1 VAFNL
6 EIIVKLRNEAQ
17 KALGDLN
24 TGLVGLG
31 KGAAAAAVGGIAAIG
46 AGLIN
51 IGDQASTA
59 RTVLQGLNDVD
70 LTAVLD
76 DAQLLARRYGTD
88 VTSVIAATRTLMEEF
103 GLTSAEATDVIA
115 SGFARGLDAS
125 GDFLDSIGEYSNL
138 FADNGAS
145 ATEFFSMLES
155 GMAGGVLGTDK
166 AADAFK
172 EFGIRLSELTTGE
185 GDVVLKPVIGGEPGQ
200 MAERFVSDLEDAL
213 YFTDL
218 TDEVKVNLYEGLQ
231 SGAIDTADAFKI
243 IMPALAGIESE
254 VERNAAGV
262 KLFGTQ
268 WEDLGPE
275 AMTAMTMAGDSLS
288 TLGDVADTERA
299 TIQSLGEVPA
309 MIFDKFSLA
318 LLPVSDL
325 ILGVVN
331 SVMSAEDPLAT
342 LIDKV
347 VELIPGFEQFA
358 GQGAEISRQLQPFI
372 QLVKDNLVPIVIALA
387 AVIGVALVAA
397 FVAIAAPIAKIVLV
411 TSLFVAG
418 LFAAV
423 MAAQKFWQ
431 EISTRFPQVQA
442 VVDMAMIEVQATIQT
457 VMHGISVIVSETLKA
472 LQQFWADNGDGIMKT
487 VVAAFG
493 VIGNLFQNAMQMIRA
508 VVDTALA
515 LIRGDWTAFSDGLK
529 KITDLFVK
537 GQELGFK
544 LLWTIVG
551 PIIDVIK
558 NGIMGGLSAAWNG
571 IKPHL
576 ANIRQGIIDALR
588 NAWNGIT
595 GFLTFIRQGIIDALR
610 NAWNGITGNLANI
623 KNGIIDAL
631 RNAWNG
637 ITGNLTNIRQ
647 GIIDALRNA
656 WNGITGN
663 LANIKNGIVS
673 AINDAWNGIT
683 GYLANIKNGIVNA
696 INDAWNGITGN
707 LANIKNGIVN
717 AINDAWNG
725 ITGNLAN
732 IKNGIVNAIGDAW
745 NGITGYLA
753 NIRDRIT
760 STIRDAWNGITGN
773 LANIRNGIIN
783 AINDAWNGITGYL
796 ANIRDRITS
805 TIRDA
810 WNGITGN
817 LANIK
822 TGIINAI
829 KDAASGITA
838 PLGNIYTSVVN
849 AMEGVKTWLKKTFS
863 WGSIPGDLGKSIVD
877 GIGKGISAGVK
888 AVGDALNAVIAAA
901 SAALPQWI
909 RDGLKLP
916 SPAKPP
922 PKPPKPPAP
931 PPALGPG
938 SVMPPG
944 GRAGIATLGELPGRT
959 GVTINI
965 TIGSV
970 RDQRDIDAIER
981 AVTRGMSEAARRGI
995 VQSQLPRGI

>member
-51 IGDQASTA
+51 IGDQASNA

-88 VTSVIAATRTLMEEF
+88 VTSVIAATRTLMDEF

-262 KLFGTQ
+262 QLFGTQ

-275 AMTAMTMAGDSLS
+275 AMTALTMAGDSLS

-331 SVMSAEDPLAT
+331 AVMSAEDPLAT

-493 VIGNLFQNAMQMIRA
+493 VIGKLFQNAMQMIRA

-529 KITDLFVK
+529 KITNLFVK

-551 PIIDVIK
+551 PIINVIK
-558 NGIMGGLSAAWNG
+558 NGIVGGLTAAWNG

-576 ANIRQGIIDALR
+576 DSIRTGIINAL
-588 NAWNGIT
+588 T
-595 GFLTFIRQGIIDALR
+595 

-623 KNGIIDAL
+623 KNGIVNAIND
-631 RNAWNG
+631 AWNG
-637 ITGNLTNIRQ
+637 ITGYLANIRDR
-647 GIIDALRNA
+647 ITSTIRDA

-673 AINDAWNGIT
+673 AINDAWNNIT
-683 GYLANIKNGIVNA
+683 GNLANIKNGIVSA
-696 INDAWNGITGN
+696 INDAWNNITGN

-805 TIRDA
+805 TIKDA

-849 AMEGVKTWLKKTFS
+849 AMEGVKTWLQKTFS

-944 GRAGIATLGELPGRT
+944 GRAGISTLGELPGRT

-981 AVTRGMSEAARRGI
+981 AVTRGMDEAARRGI

>member
-51 IGDQASTA
+51 IGDQASNA

-88 VTSVIAATRTLMEEF
+88 VTSVIAATRTLMDEF

-262 KLFGTQ
+262 QLFGTQ

-275 AMTAMTMAGDSLS
+275 AMTALTMAGDSLS

-331 SVMSAEDPLAT
+331 AVMSAEDPLAT

-493 VIGNLFQNAMQMIRA
+493 VIGKLFQNAMQMIRA

-529 KITDLFVK
+529 KITNLFVK

-551 PIIDVIK
+551 PIINVIK
-558 NGIMGGLSAAWNG
+558 NGIVGGLTAAWNG

-576 ANIRQGIIDALR
+576 DSIRTGIINAL
-588 NAWNGIT
+588 T
-595 GFLTFIRQGIIDALR
+595 

-623 KNGIIDAL
+623 KNGIVNAIND
-631 RNAWNG
+631 AWNG
-637 ITGNLTNIRQ
+637 ITGYLANIRDR
-647 GIIDALRNA
+647 ITSTIRDA

-673 AINDAWNGIT
+673 AINDAWNNIT
-683 GYLANIKNGIVNA
+683 GNLANIKNGIVSA
-696 INDAWNGITGN
+696 INDAWNNITGN

-805 TIRDA
+805 TIKDA

-849 AMEGVKTWLKKTFS
+849 AMEGVKTWLQKTFS

-981 AVTRGMSEAARRGI
+981 AVTRGMDEAARRGI

>member
-1 VAFNL
+1 M
-6 EIIVKLRNEAQ
+6 
-17 KALGDLN
+17 D
-24 TGLVGLG
+24 
-31 KGAAAAAVGGIAAIG
+31 
-46 AGLIN
+46 
-51 IGDQASTA
+51 
-59 RTVLQGLNDVD
+59 
-70 LTAVLD
+70 
-76 DAQLLARRYGTD
+76 
-88 VTSVIAATRTLMEEF
+88 EF

-262 KLFGTQ
+262 QLFGTQ

-275 AMTAMTMAGDSLS
+275 AMTALTMAGDSLS

-331 SVMSAEDPLAT
+331 AVMSAEDPLAT

-493 VIGNLFQNAMQMIRA
+493 VIGKLFQNAMQMIRA

-529 KITDLFVK
+529 KITNLFVK

-551 PIIDVIK
+551 PIINVIK
-558 NGIMGGLSAAWNG
+558 NGIVGGLTAAWNG

-576 ANIRQGIIDALR
+576 DSIRTGIINAL
-588 NAWNGIT
+588 T
-595 GFLTFIRQGIIDALR
+595 

-623 KNGIIDAL
+623 KNGIVNAIND
-631 RNAWNG
+631 AWNG
-637 ITGNLTNIRQ
+637 ITGYLANIRDR
-647 GIIDALRNA
+647 ITSTIRDA

-673 AINDAWNGIT
+673 AINDAWNNIT
-683 GYLANIKNGIVNA
+683 GNLANIKNGIVSA
-696 INDAWNGITGN
+696 INDAWNNITGN

-805 TIRDA
+805 TIKDA

-849 AMEGVKTWLKKTFS
+849 AMEGVKTWLQKTFS

-944 GRAGIATLGELPGRT
+944 GRAGISTLGELPGRT

-981 AVTRGMSEAARRGI
+981 AVTRGMDEAARRGI

>member
-51 IGDQASTA
+51 IGDQASNA

-88 VTSVIAATRTLMEEF
+88 VTSVVAATRTLMDEF

-115 SGFARGLDAS
+115 SGFARGLDSS
-125 GDFLDSIGEYSNL
+125 GDLLDSIGEYSNL

-275 AMTAMTMAGDSLS
+275 AMTALTMAGDSLS

-331 SVMSAEDPLAT
+331 AVMSAEDPLAT

-472 LQQFWADNGDGIMKT
+472 LQEFWADNGDGIMKT

-493 VIGNLFQNAMQMIRA
+493 VIGKLFQNAMQMIRA

-529 KITDLFVK
+529 KITNLFVK

-551 PIIDVIK
+551 PIINVIK
-558 NGIMGGLSAAWNG
+558 NGIIGGLSAAWNG

-576 ANIRQGIIDALR
+576 DSIRTGIINAL
-588 NAWNGIT
+588 T
-595 GFLTFIRQGIIDALR
+595 

-623 KNGIIDAL
+623 KNGIVNAINDAWNGITGYL
-631 RNAWNG
+631 ANIKNGIVNAINNAWNG
-637 ITGNLTNIRQ
+637 ITGYLANIRDR
-647 GIIDALRNA
+647 ITSTIRDA

-696 INDAWNGITGN
+696 INDAWNGIVGY

-732 IKNGIVNAIGDAW
+732 IKNGIVNAINDAW

-810 WNGITGN
+810 WNNITGN
-817 LANIK
+817 LANIRN
-822 TGIINAI
+822 GIINAI
-829 KDAASGITA
+829 KDAVTGIAT
-838 PLGNIYTSVVN
+838 PLTSIKDKISD
-849 AMEGVKTWLKKTFS
+849 AMESAKTYLKNTFS
-863 WGSIPGDLGKSIVD
+863 WGDTAAKLGEALMNA
-877 GIGKGISAGVK
+877 IGKAIRNGVTAMAEALK
-888 AVGDALNAVIAAA
+888 DVLRAALKSLPKPIRDALELVGI
-901 SAALPQWI
+901 
-909 RDGLKLP
+909 KLP
-916 SPAKPP
+916 KIAPKSAPVPP
-922 PKPPKPPAP
+922 
-931 PPALGPG
+931 
-938 SVMPPG
+938 S
-944 GRAGIATLGELPGRT
+944 LPVPTSR
-959 GVTINI
+959 GVTATMSPLAPTSRSEPAIVVNINV
-965 TIGSV
+965 GSV

>member
-1 VAFNL
+1 MAFNL

-51 IGDQASTA
+51 IGDQASNA

-88 VTSVIAATRTLMEEF
+88 VTSVIAATRTLMDEF

-115 SGFARGLDAS
+115 SGFARGLNA
-125 GDFLDSIGEYSNL
+125 GNDFLDSIGEYSNL

-145 ATEFFSMLES
+145 ATEFFSLLES
-155 GMAGGVLGTDK
+155 GLAGGVLGTDK

-262 KLFGTQ
+262 QLFGTQ

-275 AMTAMTMAGDSLS
+275 AMTALTMAGDSLS

-331 SVMSAEDPLAT
+331 AVMSAEDPLAT

-493 VIGNLFQNAMQMIRA
+493 VIGKLFQNAMQMIRA

-529 KITDLFVK
+529 KITNLFVK

-551 PIIDVIK
+551 PIINVIK
-558 NGIMGGLSAAWNG
+558 NGIVGGLTAAWNG

-576 ANIRQGIIDALR
+576 DSIRTGII
-588 NAWNGIT
+588 NA
-595 GFLTFIRQGIIDALR
+595 
-610 NAWNGITGNLANI
+610 
-623 KNGIIDAL
+623 
-631 RNAWNG
+631 
-637 ITGNLTNIRQ
+637 LTN
-647 GIIDALRNA
+647 
-656 WNGITGN
+656 
-663 LANIKNGIVS
+663 
-673 AINDAWNGIT
+673 
-683 GYLANIKNGIVNA
+683 
-696 INDAWNGITGN
+696 
-707 LANIKNGIVN
+707 
-717 AINDAWNG
+717 AWNG

-805 TIRDA
+805 TIKDA

-849 AMEGVKTWLKKTFS
+849 AMEGVKTWLQKTFS

-944 GRAGIATLGELPGRT
+944 GRAGISTLGELPGRT

-981 AVTRGMSEAARRGI
+981 AVTRGMDEAARRGI

>member
-51 IGDQASTA
+51 IGDQASNA

-88 VTSVIAATRTLMEEF
+88 VTSVIAATRTLMDEF

-262 KLFGTQ
+262 QLFGTQ

-275 AMTAMTMAGDSLS
+275 AMTALTMAGDSLS

-331 SVMSAEDPLAT
+331 AVMSAEDPLAT

-493 VIGNLFQNAMQMIRA
+493 VIGKLFQNAMQMIRA

-529 KITDLFVK
+529 KITNLFVK

-551 PIIDVIK
+551 PIINVIK
-558 NGIMGGLSAAWNG
+558 NGIVGGLTAAWNG

-576 ANIRQGIIDALR
+576 DSIRTGIINAL
-588 NAWNGIT
+588 T
-595 GFLTFIRQGIIDALR
+595 

-623 KNGIIDAL
+623 KNGIVNAIND
-631 RNAWNG
+631 AWNG
-637 ITGNLTNIRQ
+637 ITGYLANIRDR
-647 GIIDALRNA
+647 ITSTIRDA

-673 AINDAWNGIT
+673 AINDAWN
-683 GYLANIKNGIVNA
+683 N
-696 INDAWNGITGN
+696 ITGN

-805 TIRDA
+805 TIKDA

-849 AMEGVKTWLKKTFS
+849 AMEGVKTWLQKTFS

-944 GRAGIATLGELPGRT
+944 GRAGISTLGELPGRT

-981 AVTRGMSEAARRGI
+981 AVTRGMDEAARRGI

>member
-51 IGDQASTA
+51 IGDQASNA

-88 VTSVIAATRTLMEEF
+88 VTSVIAATRTLMDEF

-125 GDFLDSIGEYSNL
+125 GDLLDSIGEYSNL

-275 AMTAMTMAGDSLS
+275 AMTALTMAGDSLS

-309 MIFDKFSLA
+309 LIFDKFSLA

-331 SVMSAEDPLAT
+331 AVMSAEDPLAT

-372 QLVKDNLVPIVIALA
+372 KLVKDNLVPIVIALA

-457 VMHGISVIVSETLKA
+457 VMHGITVIVSETLKA

-493 VIGNLFQNAMQMIRA
+493 VIGKLFQNAMQMIRA

-529 KITDLFVK
+529 KITNLFVK

-551 PIIDVIK
+551 PIINVIK
-558 NGIMGGLSAAWNG
+558 NGIVGGLTAAWNG

-576 ANIRQGIIDALR
+576 DSIRTGII
-588 NAWNGIT
+588 NA
-595 GFLTFIRQGIIDALR
+595 
-610 NAWNGITGNLANI
+610 
-623 KNGIIDAL
+623 
-631 RNAWNG
+631 
-637 ITGNLTNIRQ
+637 LTN
-647 GIIDALRNA
+647 
-656 WNGITGN
+656 
-663 LANIKNGIVS
+663 
-673 AINDAWNGIT
+673 
-683 GYLANIKNGIVNA
+683 
-696 INDAWNGITGN
+696 
-707 LANIKNGIVN
+707 
-717 AINDAWNG
+717 
-725 ITGNLAN
+725 
-732 IKNGIVNAIGDAW
+732 AW

-849 AMEGVKTWLKKTFS
+849 AMEGVKTWLQKTFS

>member
-1 VAFNL
+1 MAFNL

-51 IGDQASTA
+51 IGDQASNA

-88 VTSVIAATRTLMEEF
+88 VTSVIAATRTLMDEF

-262 KLFGTQ
+262 QLFGTQ

-275 AMTAMTMAGDSLS
+275 AMTALTMAGDSLS

-331 SVMSAEDPLAT
+331 AVMSAEDPLAT

-493 VIGNLFQNAMQMIRA
+493 VIGKLFQNAMQMIRA

-529 KITDLFVK
+529 KITNLFVK

-551 PIIDVIK
+551 PIINVIK
-558 NGIMGGLSAAWNG
+558 NGIVGGLTAAWNG

-576 ANIRQGIIDALR
+576 DSIRTGIINAL
-588 NAWNGIT
+588 T
-595 GFLTFIRQGIIDALR
+595 

-623 KNGIIDAL
+623 KNGIVNAIND
-631 RNAWNG
+631 AWNG
-637 ITGNLTNIRQ
+637 ITGYLANIRDR
-647 GIIDALRNA
+647 ITSTIRDA

-673 AINDAWNGIT
+673 AINDAWNNIT
-683 GYLANIKNGIVNA
+683 GNLANIKNGIVSA
-696 INDAWNGITGN
+696 INDAWNNITGN

-805 TIRDA
+805 TIKDA

-849 AMEGVKTWLKKTFS
+849 AMEGVKTWLQKTFS

-981 AVTRGMSEAARRGI
+981 AVTRGMDEAARRGI

>member
-1 VAFNL
+1 MAFNL

-51 IGDQASTA
+51 IGDQASNA

-88 VTSVIAATRTLMEEF
+88 VTSVIAATRTLMDEF

-262 KLFGTQ
+262 QLFGTQ

-275 AMTAMTMAGDSLS
+275 AMTALTMAGDSLS

-331 SVMSAEDPLAT
+331 AVMSAEDPLAT

-493 VIGNLFQNAMQMIRA
+493 VIGKLFQNAMQMIRA

-529 KITDLFVK
+529 KITNLFVK

-551 PIIDVIK
+551 PIINVIK
-558 NGIMGGLSAAWNG
+558 NGIVGGLTAAWNG

-576 ANIRQGIIDALR
+576 DSIRTGIINAL
-588 NAWNGIT
+588 T
-595 GFLTFIRQGIIDALR
+595 

-623 KNGIIDAL
+623 KNGIVNAIND
-631 RNAWNG
+631 AWNG
-637 ITGNLTNIRQ
+637 ITGYLANIRDR
-647 GIIDALRNA
+647 ITSTIRDA

-673 AINDAWNGIT
+673 AINDAWN
-683 GYLANIKNGIVNA
+683 N
-696 INDAWNGITGN
+696 ITGN

-805 TIRDA
+805 TIKDA

-849 AMEGVKTWLKKTFS
+849 AMEGVKTWLQKTFS

-944 GRAGIATLGELPGRT
+944 GRAGISTLGELPGRT

-981 AVTRGMSEAARRGI
+981 AVTRGMDEAARRGI

>member
-1 VAFNL
+1 MAFNL

-51 IGDQASTA
+51 IGDQASNA

-88 VTSVIAATRTLMEEF
+88 VTSVIAATRTLMDEF

-262 KLFGTQ
+262 QLFGTQ

-275 AMTAMTMAGDSLS
+275 AMTALTMAGDSLS

-331 SVMSAEDPLAT
+331 AVMSAEDPLAT

-493 VIGNLFQNAMQMIRA
+493 VIGKLFQNAMQMIRA

-529 KITDLFVK
+529 KITNLFVK

-551 PIIDVIK
+551 PIINVIK
-558 NGIMGGLSAAWNG
+558 NGIVGGLTAAWNG

-576 ANIRQGIIDALR
+576 DSIRTGIINAL
-588 NAWNGIT
+588 T
-595 GFLTFIRQGIIDALR
+595 

-623 KNGIIDAL
+623 KNGIVNAIND
-631 RNAWNG
+631 AWNG
-637 ITGNLTNIRQ
+637 ITGYLANIRDR
-647 GIIDALRNA
+647 ITSTIRDA

-673 AINDAWNGIT
+673 AINDAWNNIT
-683 GYLANIKNGIVNA
+683 GNLANIKNGIVSA
-696 INDAWNGITGN
+696 INDAWNNITGN

-805 TIRDA
+805 TIKDA

-849 AMEGVKTWLKKTFS
+849 AMEGVKTWLQKTFS

-944 GRAGIATLGELPGRT
+944 GRAGISTLGELPGRT

-981 AVTRGMSEAARRGI
+981 AVTRGMDEAARRGI